1 MLAVILRLM
10 KKLGLNISSMPLSC
24 NVGSGLNLG
33 LSPPSWPATFMVIGA
48 EKDVL
53 KELPQASN
61 VLSYTC
67 PPVFSVH
74 I

>member
-1 MLAVILRLM
+1 
-10 KKLGLNISSMPLSC
+10 
-24 NVGSGLNLG
+24 
-33 LSPPSWPATFMVIGA
+33 MVIGA
-48 EKDVL
+48 EKDAL

-74 I
+74 IWKITLEHAICTGFAKIQV